1 MVDILLVPATLAA
14 TVTVYNIGGRII
26 ATTAADG
33 LLPRA
38 LSRVHSRL
46 DTPVIGVAALALVAT
61 ALTVLLQLMFSK
73 SPLVTSVYLANL
85 TTYYW
90 LAPYFLVC
98 VGILRILRR
107 EGTRGPVTSVAAG
120 LAMAAIAYVT
130 IEMFRSPVDAGTRYL
145 PYVAVVSITAV
156 ALVFQFTRRD
166 AAASARAAGRL

>member
-1 MVDILLVPATLAA
+1 
-14 TVTVYNIGGRII
+14 
-26 ATTAADG
+26 
-33 LLPRA
+33 
-38 LSRVHSRL
+38 
-46 DTPVIGVAALALVAT
+46 VIGVAALALVAT

-120 LAMAAIAYVT
+120 WPWL
-130 IEMFRSPVDAGTRYL
+130 
-145 PYVAVVSITAV
+145 
-156 ALVFQFTRRD
+156 
-166 AAASARAAGRL
+166 RLRM

>member
-1 MVDILLVPATLAA
+1 VPATLAA

-26 ATTAADG
+26 ASTAADG
-33 LLPRA
+33 LLPTA

-46 DTPVIGVAALALVAT
+46 DTPVIGVAALAVVAT
-61 ALTVLLQLMFSK
+61 ALTVLLQVLFDR

-98 VGILRILRR
+98 IGILRILRR
-107 EGTRGPVTSVAAG
+107 EGTRDPATAGAAA
-120 LAMAAIAYVT
+120 LSMAAIASVT

-145 PYVAVVSITAV
+145 PYVAVVSIAV
-156 ALVFQFTRRD
+156 AALVFQFTRRD
-166 AAASARAAGRL
+166 AVPSGRAAGGM